1 MSLTFH
7 LTNFTFK
14 RIVRI
19 LCRVN
24 DSQWHKFPAKGPL
37 LLAANHV
44 NFVEVPVMYTH
55 LLPRPVTGFVKAEN
69 WEKPF
74 FRWLFNLWGGIPLH
88 RGEADMTAVRA
99 GLSVLEDEW
108 MLTVAPE
115 GTRTGDGRLR
125 QGHPGIVIMALK
137 SGAPILPVA
146 YWGHEMFW
154 QNFKR
159 LRRTD
164 FNLQVG
170 RPFTLDPGSQRVTKQ
185 IRQQMADEI
194 MFQIARLLPEDYR
207 GYYSDLSQATEE
219 YLKFGPESPDA

>member
-1 MSLTFH
+1 MSLTYH
-7 LTNFTFK
+7 VVNFTFK
-14 RIVRI
+14 RITRI
-19 LCRVN
+19 LCRVD
-24 DSQWHKFPAKGPL
+24 DSQWHKFPQKGPL

-99 GLSVLEDEW
+99 GLAVLEDKG

-137 SGAPILPVA
+137 SGAPILPIA

-154 QNFKR
+154 PNFKR

-164 FNLQVG
+164 FNLRVG
-170 RPFTLDPGSQRVTKQ
+170 RPFILNPGSQRVTKE
-185 IRQQMADEI
+185 IRQQMTDEI
-194 MFQIARLLPEDYR
+194 MFQIAHLLPEEYR
-207 GYYSDLSQATEE
+207 GYYSDLLQATET
-219 YLKFGPESPDA
+219 YLKFQSET

>member
-1 MSLTFH
+1 MSLTYH
-7 LTNFTFK
+7 VVNFTFK
-14 RIVRI
+14 RITRI
-19 LCRVN
+19 LCRVD
-24 DSQWHKFPAKGPL
+24 DSQWHKFPQKGPL

-99 GLSVLEDEW
+99 GLAVLEDKG

-137 SGAPILPVA
+137 SGAPILPIA

-154 QNFKR
+154 PNFKR

-164 FNLQVG
+164 FNLHVG
-170 RPFTLDPGSQRVTKQ
+170 RPFTLDPGSQRVTKE
-185 IRQQMADEI
+185 IRQQMTDEI
-194 MFQIARLLPEDYR
+194 MFQIAHLLPEEYR
-207 GYYSDLSQATEE
+207 GYYSDLSQATET
-219 YLKFGPESPDA
+219 YLNFMRDA